1 MKILCINAGS
11 STVKFQVF
19 EMPQEEV
26 LVSANFEKIGEENS
40 FYSLKI
46 NGEKTKVDI
55 NLPTHETAIKIFV
68 EKLIEKNIIK
78 SLIEIDGIGHRVV
91 QGGSKYDK
99 SVLINDQVI
108 NDIEKYKSLAPLHNP
123 ANLMGINEIKKILP
137 DTKNVAVFDT
147 SFHQTMEEDQYI
159 YAVPYEW
166 YEKYGLR
173 RYGFHGTSH
182 KYLYNTASELLNK
195 ENAKVI
201 TCHLGS
207 GASIAAVDS
216 GRVIATSMGFTPLG
230 GIAMGTRCGDIDPS
244 IISYIMKN
252 TGKTIDEV
260 TNELNKNSGLLGLSG
275 ISGDSRQVEEGIEQ
289 GNKRCRLAQDIF
301 INRIVSFISYYYV
314 LLNKPDAIVFSA
326 GIGEN
331 SSLVREEII
340 NKLSSLKIYLDK
352 EKNDC
357 RGKIQLIT
365 SDQSEV
371 QCFIIPTNEELMIA
385 RETYGLIN

>member
-207 GASIAAVDS
+207 GASIAAVNS

>member
-252 TGKTIDEV
+252 TGKTIDEI